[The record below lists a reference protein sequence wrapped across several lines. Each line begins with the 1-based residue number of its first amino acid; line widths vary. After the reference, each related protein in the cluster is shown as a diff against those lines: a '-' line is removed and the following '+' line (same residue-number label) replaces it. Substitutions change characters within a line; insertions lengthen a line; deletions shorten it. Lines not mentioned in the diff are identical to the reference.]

1 MKWTTLLFICLA
13 AGCSQQVL
21 VTDSSS
27 EAGVE
32 TAMLISEESGVVGEE
47 DIEVLTEGV
56 SALTFQ
62 GGWDIAR
69 DNAIDD
75 ALRKAVEQGV
85 GAYIDAETRVENFQ
99 LLSDCIYSRTHG
111 YVESYRIIH
120 EEQDDDLYRVVI
132 RAIVNTGS
140 IENDLASIGILLSEQ
155 NRPRLMVVVRELDE
169 QTGLADE
176 DRLMSGI
183 MFETMLL
190 DHFRQKGFPVVDA
203 ATVEDILQRDQL
215 RLILEGDDQTAA
227 LIALE
232 TGAEIV
238 ITGTALHTINSR
250 MIAGSL
256 RDIHNYQVSCRAINT
271 RTARVLSAATANIE
285 IPFSESQARTLAVDT
300 TANHLITGILDSW
313 VLRENVTVIVASN
326 TNYTKMQMLRT
337 ELLLRLRGVLDIII
351 RDYTGSRATLEV
363 ISEIGT
369 QEVLDELVSQE
380 IETGFKVTGMAGNR
394 IEIRFTD

>member
-1 MKWTTLLFICLA
+1 MKWITLAFICLA

-21 VTDSSS
+21 VPDSSS
-27 EAGVE
+27 EAGSE
-32 TAMLISEESGVVGEE
+32 TAVLIPEESGIISEKE
-47 DIEVLTEGV
+47 IEVLTEGV
-56 SALTFQ
+56 AALSFQ

-99 LLSDCIYSRTHG
+99 LLSDRIYSRTHG

-120 EEQDDDLYRVVI
+120 EEQNDDLYRVVI
-132 RAIVNTGS
+132 RAVVNTGN
-140 IENDLASIGILLSEQ
+140 IENDLAAIGILLSEQ

-169 QTGLADE
+169 LSVLSDE

-203 ATVEDILQRDQL
+203 ATVEDILRRDQL
-215 RLILEGDDQTAA
+215 KLILEGDDQTAA
-227 LIALE
+227 LIGLDA
-232 TGAEIV
+232 GAEIV

-271 RTARVLSAATANIE
+271 RTAGVLAAAATTTE

-300 TANHLITGILDSW
+300 TANQLIIDILDGW
-313 VLRENVTVIVASN
+313 TLRENVTVIVASN
-326 TNYTKMQMLRT
+326 ANYTKMQMLRS
-337 ELLLRLRGVLDIII
+337 ELLLRLRGVLDVVI
-351 RDYTGSRATLEV
+351 RDFTGSRATLEV

-369 QEVLDELVSQE
+369 QEVMDELVSPE
-380 IETGFKVTGMAGNR
+380 IETGLEVTGMAGDR

>member
-1 MKWTTLLFICLA
+1 MKWTILVFICLA

-21 VTDSSS
+21 IPDLSS
-27 EAGVE
+27 EDGAD
-32 TAMLISEESGVVGEE
+32 TAVLIPEESEIVSEE

-56 SALTFQ
+56 AALTFQ

-99 LLSDCIYSRTHG
+99 LLSDRIYSRTHG

-120 EEQDDDLYRVVI
+120 EEQNDDLYRVVI
-132 RAIVNTGS
+132 RAVVNTGN
-140 IENDLASIGILLSEQ
+140 IENDLAAIGILLSEQ
-155 NRPRLMVVVRELDE
+155 NRPRLMVVIRELDE
-169 QTGLADE
+169 LSDLSDE
-176 DRLMSGI
+176 NRLMSGI

-227 LIALE
+227 LIGLE
-232 TGAEIV
+232 AGAEIV
-238 ITGTALHTINSR
+238 ITGTALRSTNSR

-271 RTARVLSAATANIE
+271 RTARVLAASATTTE
-285 IPFSESQARTLAVDT
+285 IPFSESQARTMAVDT
-300 TANHLITGILDSW
+300 TANQLITDILDSW
-313 VLRENVTVIVASN
+313 TLRENVTVIVATN
-326 TNYTKMQMLRT
+326 ANYTKVQMLRS
-337 ELLLRLRGVLDIII
+337 ELLLRLRGVLDVII
-351 RDYTGSRATLEV
+351 RDYTGARATLEV

-369 QEVLDELVSQE
+369 QEVMDELVSPE
-380 IETGFKVTGMAGNR
+380 IETDFEVTGMAGDR
-394 IEIRFTD
+394 IEIRFTE

>member
-1 MKWTTLLFICLA
+1 MKWRTLVFICLA

-21 VTDSSS
+21 VPDSSS
-27 EAGVE
+27 EAGIE
-32 TAMLISEESGVVGEE
+32 TAMLISEESVVVGEE
-47 DIEVLTEGV
+47 DIEVLAEGV
-56 SALTFQ
+56 AALTFQ

-85 GAYIDAETRVENFQ
+85 GAYIDAETQVENFQ
-99 LLSDCIYSRTHG
+99 LLFDRIYSRTHG
-111 YVESYRIIH
+111 YVSGYRIIH
-120 EEQDDDLYRVVI
+120 EEQEDDLYRVVI
-132 RAIVNTGS
+132 RAVVNTGN
-140 IENDLASIGILLSEQ
+140 IENDLAATGILLSEQ
-155 NRPRLMVVVRELDE
+155 NRPRLMVVLRELDE
-169 QTGLADE
+169 QTGLTDE

-203 ATVEDILQRDQL
+203 ATVEDILRRDQL

-227 LIALE
+227 LIGLE
-232 TGAEIV
+232 AGAEIV
-238 ITGTALHTINSR
+238 IIGTALHSTDSR

-256 RDIHNYQVSCRAINT
+256 RNIHNYQVSCRAINT
-271 RTARVLSAATANIE
+271 RTARVLAAAATTTE
-285 IPFSESQARTLAVDT
+285 IPFSESQARTQAADT
-300 TANHLITGILDSW
+300 TASQLITDILDSW
-313 VLRENVTVIVASN
+313 VRRENVTVIVASN

-337 ELLLRLRGVLDIII
+337 ELLLRLRGVLDVII

-369 QEVLDELVSQE
+369 QEVMDELVSPE
-380 IETGFKVTGMAGNR
+380 IETDFEVTGMAGNR
-394 IEIRFTD
+394 IKIRFTD

>member
-1 MKWTTLLFICLA
+1 MKWTILVFICLA

-21 VTDSSS
+21 MSDSSS
-27 EAGVE
+27 FSVAE
-32 TAMLISEESGVVGEE
+32 TAPEESGVCCEE
-47 DIEVLTEGV
+47 EIEVLTEGV
-56 SALTFQ
+56 SALTVQ

-69 DNAIDD
+69 DNALDD

-85 GAYIDAETRVENFQ
+85 GAYIDAETQVENLQ
-99 LLSDCIYSRTHG
+99 LLSDRIYSRTHG
-111 YVESYRIIH
+111 YVVSYRIIH

-132 RAIVNTGS
+132 RAVVNTGN
-140 IENDLASIGILLSEQ
+140 IENDLAAIGILLSEQ

-169 QTGLADE
+169 LSGLSNE
-176 DRLMSGI
+176 DRLMDGI

-203 ATVEDILQRDQL
+203 ATVEEILRRDQL

-227 LIALE
+227 LIGLE
-232 TGAEIV
+232 AGAEIV
-238 ITGTALHTINSR
+238 ITGTALRSTNSR

-256 RDIHNYQVSCRAINT
+256 RDIHNYKVSCRAINT
-271 RTARVLSAATANIE
+271 RTARVLAAAATTTE
-285 IPFSESQARTLAVDT
+285 VPFSENQARILAVDT
-300 TANHLITGILDSW
+300 TADQLITDILDSW
-313 VLRENVTVIVASN
+313 TLRENVTVILASN
-326 TNYTKMQMLRT
+326 SNYTRVQMLRS
-337 ELLLRLRGVLDIII
+337 ELLLRLREVLDVII

-369 QEVLDELVSQE
+369 QEVMDELASPE
-380 IETGFKVTGMAGNR
+380 IGIDFEITGMGGNK